1 MKGIHSAYDQK
12 QLSHNAERTTVQSS
26 SFFLFGRAINHI
38 EDDSSIENDQAEK
51 HRAWDFFCDACVSHG
66 ILIGN
71 TVLLFITLLS

>member
-1 MKGIHSAYDQK
+1 MIKSNYHIMQNG
-12 QLSHNAERTTVQSS
+12 QLFSHLLY
-26 SFFLFGRAINHI
+26 FLFGRAINHI

>member
-26 SFFLFGRAINHI
+26 SFFFCLAGQ
-38 EDDSSIENDQAEK
+38 SITSKTTEK